1 MKIKKIEESQ
11 ITSDDISEY
20 KLRTSKLKGVVF
32 NATDVNMDKRIVSIR
47 LNDIDSEL
55 VLVNPKIVNHS
66 TNSVVYFEKDSLKN
80 KTRKTVRYKT
90 VMVDTDNLG
99 LVEFKPTNEKD
110 NWDSANDF
118 MMDVGLFETVMVQR
132 LIDSINGIDI
142 THPSVAYN
150 EQRRVSEKMGRNQK
164 VMMKS
169 SDGDMIFVKYK
180 KSEEYIKKGYQ
191 IV

>member
-1 MKIKKIEESQ
+1 MKVKKIESSE
-11 ITSDDISEY
+11 ITIDDINEY
-20 KLRTSKLKGVVF
+20 KNKTSKLKGVAF
-32 NATDVNMDKRIVSIR
+32 TASDVDMNKRIISIR
-47 LNDIDSEL
+47 MNTVDDEL

-66 TNSVVYFEKDSLKN
+66 TNSVVYFERDLDKR
-80 KTRKTVRYKT
+80 KTRKTVRYKS
-90 VMVDTDNLG
+90 VIVETDNLG

-110 NWDSANDF
+110 EWESANDF
-118 MMDVGLFETVMVQR
+118 MMDAGLFETVLVQR
-132 LIDSINGIDI
+132 LIDAINGIDI
-142 THPSVAYN
+142 THSSVAYN
-150 EQRRVSEKMGRNQK
+150 EQRKVSEKVGRNQK